1 MGCRIREMDKELKQK
16 AEKLVLNFRDEF
28 LHGNI
33 EELKAFSFWAIA
45 GHPEYDG
52 TCTPRTLGKFD
63 GDHTKIVYAIDYL
76 LYADKLETLVNEFSI
91 LGYPNDS
98 SWECNFSGDTINSFR
113 TLLGNRF
120 LLKNTEREVIEYFG
134 FEPTLRQKINDFFY
148 IYQRIGNF
156 YLLPKLSHKSI
167 NQYRGTNKWKDF
179 FDLFIQEL
187 NKYFRN
193 EACIDEILSSYL
205 ESGINKEFFSNF
217 KNNEDGFYELFFL
230 EDYKNLAYPHPKQN
244 WLCGWKG
251 YSEKLVSK
259 EEYTQFVSDY
269 IDEATKLINAR
280 SERIVNEL
288 KKILLDKHDGD
299 IEI

>member
-76 LYADKLETLVNEFSI
+76 LYADKLETLVSEFSI
-91 LGYPNDS
+91 LGYPKDN

-120 LLKNTEREVIEYFG
+120 LLKNTERESIEL
-134 FEPTLRQKINDFFY
+134 FEFDFDLKQKINDFFY

-156 YLLPKLSHKSI
+156 YLLPKLYHKSI
-167 NQYRGTNKWKDF
+167 NQYRGTKWKDY

-193 EACIDEILSSYL
+193 EPGIDKILSNYL
-205 ESGINKEFFSNF
+205 ESGINKEFFLNF
-217 KNNEDGFYELFFL
+217 KKNEDAFYELFFL
-230 EDYKNLAYPHPKQN
+230 EDYKYLSYPHPNQN
-244 WLCGWKG
+244 WLCSLKG
-251 YSEKLVSK
+251 YSEKIVSK
-259 EEYTQFVSDY
+259 KEYIQFVSDY
-269 IDEATKLINAR
+269 IDRATFLINER

-288 KKILLDKHDGD
+288 KKILPKKDEGD
-299 IEI
+299 MEI